1 MSIRVSYL
9 PNSDAD
15 KLMWLHNF
23 SSKIGTY
30 AGSLGI
36 TEMEVE
42 SINKDRAFYDYII
55 NAIESYKQSLNCFIG
70 YKNAIIHSS
79 DRQELGPL
87 PSLPDLPPA
96 PEGINKG
103 VFDRIGKI
111 VHRIKSSVNYSNTI
125 GQDLGIVAANS
136 RVDHSELRPK
146 LKIRLD
152 AGRPFIKSTKGI
164 ADGIDL
170 YVNRNDGNNFVLL
183 GRLFK
188 AEYIDKTILPASTP
202 LAEWEYK
209 AMYVIGNDNVG
220 LMSSVASVVVK
231 KF

>member
-1 MSIRVSYL
+1 M
-9 PNSDAD
+9 
-15 KLMWLHNF
+15 
-23 SSKIGTY
+23 
-30 AGSLGI
+30 
-36 TEMEVE
+36 
-42 SINKDRAFYDYII
+42 
-55 NAIESYKQSLNCFIG
+55 
-70 YKNAIIHSS
+70 
-79 DRQELGPL
+79 GPL

-96 PEGINKG
+96 PEGIDKG
-103 VFDRIGKI
+103 VFDRISKI
-111 VHRIKSSVNYSNTI
+111 VHRIKSSVNYSNVI
-125 GQDLGIVAANS
+125 GQNLGIVAANS

-152 AGRPFIKSTKGI
+152 AGRPFIKSTKGV

-231 KF
+231 KL